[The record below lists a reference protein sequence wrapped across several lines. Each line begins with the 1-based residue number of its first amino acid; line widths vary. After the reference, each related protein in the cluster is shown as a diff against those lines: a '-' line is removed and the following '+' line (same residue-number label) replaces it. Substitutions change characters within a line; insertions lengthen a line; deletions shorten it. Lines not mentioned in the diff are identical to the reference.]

1 MFACQIQ
8 ASQKTKWKE
17 AARKS
22 SRRGR
27 SSLSLLLSNNDDE
40 GDAEGCS
47 AKSYHTKC
55 QIEKYVINAVTQHA
69 LVAKT
74 QWWPN
79 AR

>member
-1 MFACQIQ
+1 
-8 ASQKTKWKE
+8 
-17 AARKS
+17 
-22 SRRGR
+22 
-27 SSLSLLLSNNDDE
+27 LSLLLSNNDDE